1 MKTSQTFWQE
11 SWKAVDR
18 NRILEY
24 SKALSPAPDKII
36 EVLHK
41 HHVKTVCDA
50 GCGCGI
56 YTAKL
61 LRSGFVVAG
70 FDLSPDAVQIARE
83 HAPAADLKTAEV
95 CRTGYP
101 SGCFD
106 AVVCRDVL
114 DHIGKHDAKRAIVE
128 LLRILTPDGVLIAT
142 FDAPDEEYYREPH
155 AIDADGD
162 FVYTDGKWTGMVFHP
177 YSQDEIMQIIPPSVR
192 QEIKENSDGF
202 MAILY
207 RINKEDGLL
216 YAMRRPGDNTILL
229 KVRRIVNK

>member
-1 MKTSQTFWQE
+1 MDHNFWRE

-36 EVLHK
+36 EVLQK

-61 LRSGFVVAG
+61 LRSGFAVAG
-70 FDLSPDAVQIARE
+70 FDLSPDAAQIARE
-83 HAPAADLKTAEV
+83 HAPTADLKTAEV
-95 CRTGYP
+95 CSTGYP

-114 DHIGKHDAKRAIVE
+114 DHIGKQDAKRAIRE
-128 LLRILTPDGVLIAT
+128 LLRILKPDGVLIAT
-142 FDAPDEEYYREPH
+142 LDAPDEEYYREPH
-155 AIDADGD
+155 AVNADGD
-162 FVYTDGKWTGMVFHP
+162 FIYTDGKWAGMVFHP
-177 YSQDEIMQIIPPSVR
+177 YSQEEIIQIIPPSVR
-192 QEIKENSDGF
+192 REIRENGGGF
-202 MAILY
+202 LVVLY
-207 RINKEDGLL
+207 RGNPNK
-216 YAMRRPGDNTILL
+216 
-229 KVRRIVNK
+229 